1 MKLLKKMT
9 NRDEQRRTEMVDP
22 SSDRIIY
29 AAFPVPL
36 KDAMKIAAQRWSW
49 DRETWRYQTLLI
61 QDAYTSGRCLLADLV
76 QAYRNPPPAFQE
88 VA

>member
-1 MKLLKKMT
+1 
-9 NRDEQRRTEMVDP
+9 MVDP

-36 KDAMKIAAQRWSW
+36 KEAMKAAAKRWNW

-61 QDAYTSGRCLLADLV
+61 QDAISRMLVDDLAL
-76 QAYRNPPPAFQE
+76 AYRNPPPAFQE